1 MKILDTAI
9 IATGSELLSGYVI
22 DSNSKFIAENLRELG
37 FTVRGIYL
45 SDDRKDDIIRMIN
58 TASENADIIII
69 TGGLGPTED
78 DLSRNALAEALNKEL
93 IYSKRIEKKLKDFF
107 AERSYTMTDNN
118 LRQAYVPEGAETIN
132 NDNGTAP
139 ALKISENGKLYYLL
153 PGVPREMKAI
163 FNKYIISDLLDLSD
177 KKIFYREYNF
187 IGIGESSL
195 ENRVKEL
202 DFDDRLAIS
211 YQAAKGQ
218 VKMRLKSTTER
229 AEENEIENILLE
241 ADKII
246 KENLDE
252 FLISSDSREILDV
265 FYDEITKS
273 GLSISTAESFTGG
286 LIAERL
292 TQKEGSSN
300 YFKGSIVAYNNQ
312 IKTDVLNVDQEIIEK
327 HGAVSRECVEAMVVN
342 TADIFKSDI
351 AAAASGAAGPEGI
364 EGKKAGTMHLAVKFK
379 DTIKHIELHKNYGRD
394 LNRFYASQIILFEII
409 KLLQND

>member
-1 MKILDTAI
+1 MDTAI
-9 IATGSELLSGYVI
+9 IATGSELLSGHVI

-37 FTVRGIYL
+37 YRVRGIYL

-78 DLSRNALAEALNKEL
+78 DLSRNALAEALNKKL
-93 IYSKRIEKKLKDFF
+93 IYSKKIEKKLKDFF
-107 AERSYTMTDNN
+107 AERSYEMTENN

-229 AEENEIENILLE
+229 AEENQIENILLE
-241 ADKII
+241 ADKIMV
-246 KENLDE
+246 ENFNE

-265 FYDEITKS
+265 FFDEITKS

-292 TQKEGSSN
+292 TQKEGSSK
-300 YFKGSIVAYNNQ
+300 YFRGSIIAYNNQ
-312 IKTDVLNVDQEIIEK
+312 IKTEVLNVDQETIKK
-327 HGAVSRECVEAMVVN
+327 HGAVSRECVEAMAVN

-351 AAAASGAAGPEGI
+351 AAAASGAAGPGSL

-379 DTIKHIELHKNYGRD
+379 DIIKHIELHKNYGRD

-409 KLLQND
+409 KLLKNN

>member
-1 MKILDTAI
+1 MNTAI

-37 FTVRGIYL
+37 FTVKGIYL
-45 SDDRKDDIIRMIN
+45 SDDSKDDIIRMIN

-78 DLSRNALAEALNKEL
+78 DLSRNALAEALNKKL
-93 IYSKRIEKKLKDFF
+93 IYSKKIEKRLKKFF
-107 AERSYTMTDNN
+107 AERSYEMTDNN

-132 NDNGTAP
+132 NENGTAP
-139 ALKISENGKLYYLL
+139 ALKISQNGKLYYLL

-163 FNKYIISDLLDLSD
+163 FNKYIINDLLDLSD
-177 KKIFYREYNF
+177 KKIIYREYNF

-195 ENRVKEL
+195 EDRVKEL
-202 DFDDRLAIS
+202 NFDDRLDIS
-211 YQAAKGQ
+211 YQASKGQ
-218 VKMRLKSTTER
+218 VKMRLKCTTER
-229 AEENEIENILLE
+229 AEESQIENILLE

-246 KENLDE
+246 GKNLNE

-265 FYDEITKS
+265 FYDEITKK

-292 TQKEGSSN
+292 TQKEGSSD

-312 IKTDVLNVDQEIIEK
+312 IKTEVLNVDKEIIEK
-327 HGAVSRECVEAMVVN
+327 YGAVSKECVEAMAVN

-351 AAAASGAAGPEGI
+351 AAAASGAAGPGSI

-379 DTIKHIELHKNYGRD
+379 DKVKHIELNKNYGRD
-394 LNRFYASQIILFEII
+394 LNRYYASQIILFEII
-409 KLLQND
+409 KLLKNN

>member
-1 MKILDTAI
+1 MNILDTAI

-37 FTVRGIYL
+37 FTVKGIYL
-45 SDDRKDDIIRMIN
+45 SDDKKDDIIRMIN

-93 IYSKRIEKKLKDFF
+93 IYSKDIENKLKRFF
-107 AERSYTMTDNN
+107 ADRSYEMTDNN
-118 LRQAYVPEGAETIN
+118 LRQAYLPKGAEAIN

-139 ALKISENGKLYYLL
+139 ALKISQNEKLYYLL

-163 FNKYIISDLLDLSD
+163 FNKYIIDDLLKLSD
-177 KKIFYREYNF
+177 KKIIYREYNF

-195 ENRVKEL
+195 ENKVK
-202 DFDDRLAIS
+202 DFDFDKRLDLS

-218 VKMRLKSTTER
+218 VKMRLKSTTEKT
-229 AEENEIENILLE
+229 AEKEIEKMLLE

-246 KENLDE
+246 EENLTE
-252 FLISSDSREILDV
+252 FLISRDNREILDV
-265 FYDEITKS
+265 FFDEITKS
-273 GLSISTAESFTGG
+273 GMSISTAESFTGG

-292 TQKEGSSN
+292 TQKEGSSAF
-300 YFKGSIVAYNNQ
+300 YKGSIIAYSNQ
-312 IKTDVLNVDQEIIEK
+312 IKTELLNIDQKIIRD
-327 HGAVSRECVEAMVVN
+327 HGAVSRECVEAMAVN
-342 TADIFKSDI
+342 SAKIFKSDI
-351 AAAASGAAGPEGI
+351 AAAVSGVAGPGSL

-379 DTIKHIELHKNYGRD
+379 DELKHLELHKNYGRD

-409 KLLQND
+409 KLLKNT

>member
-1 MKILDTAI
+1 VKSLNTAI
-9 IATGSELLSGYVI
+9 IATGSELLSGYVM

-45 SDDRKDDIIRMIN
+45 SDDNKDDIIRMIN

-78 DLSRNALAEALNKEL
+78 DLSRNALAEALNKKL
-93 IYSKRIEKKLKDFF
+93 IYSKDIEKKLKKFF
-107 AERSYTMTDNN
+107 ADRSYEMTDNN

-139 ALKISENGKLYYLL
+139 ALKISQNGKLYYLL

-163 FNKYIISDLLDLSD
+163 FNKYIQPDLIDLSD
-177 KKIFYREYNF
+177 KKIIYREYNF

-195 ENRVKEL
+195 ENRIKGLNFDERL
-202 DFDDRLAIS
+202 DIS

-229 AEENEIENILLE
+229 AAESRLEKILLE
-241 ADKII
+241 ADKIVE
-246 KENLDE
+246 ENLEE
-252 FLISSDSREILDV
+252 FLISRDNREILDV
-265 FYDEITKS
+265 FYDEIIKS

-292 TQKEGSSN
+292 TQKEGSSAF
-300 YFKGSIVAYNNQ
+300 FKGSIVAYNNL
-312 IKTDVLNVDQEIIEK
+312 IKTEVLNIDKKIIEK
-327 HGAVSRECVEAMVVN
+327 HGAVSRECVEAMAVN
-342 TADIFKSDI
+342 TARIFKSDI
-351 AAAASGAAGPEGI
+351 AAAASGVAGPGSI
-364 EGKKAGTMHLAVKFK
+364 ENKKAGTMHLAIKFK
-379 DTIKHIELHKNYGRD
+379 DEIKHLKLNKNYGRD
-394 LNRFYASQIILFEII
+394 LNRFYASQIALFEII
-409 KLLQND
+409 KLLKDN